1 MENHNII
8 EAQNIPLWTAAGLIV
23 SMLALA
29 MAVTGLYRNS
39 AAAVMTQ
46 AQVLVLNQKIEA
58 LSAQVA
64 QPPGQSKSAITKP

>member
-1 MENHNII
+1 VENHNII

-39 AAAVMTQ
+39 AAALMTQ
-46 AQVLVLNQKIEA
+46 AQVLMLNQKIEA
-58 LSAQVA
+58 LTAKVESSAA
-64 QPPGQSKSAITKP
+64 HPAASTKP